1 MSQDAIHDVVGVG
14 FGPSNLALAIALDE
28 ALRQR
33 GAALSH
39 HFIEKQPGF
48 TWHGGMLLPDSDMQI
63 SFLKDLVSLRDP
75 TSPLTFVNYLH
86 QKGRLEAFINRKT
99 FFPSRVEFNDYL
111 GWVAARFAE
120 HCSYGEEVTAVE
132 PETAQGT
139 VVGLRVRSRTATG
152 GETVRRAH
160 NLVVATGGSPRIP
173 SVFAG
178 LRGDPRVFHSS
189 AYLDRIHGLGLARKP
204 SARVAVIGGGQSAAE
219 ITLDLHGR
227 FPQLGI
233 DLVFR
238 GHALKPSDDTPFVN
252 EIFNPGF
259 TDYVFGQG
267 EAQRDAIIREFRN
280 TNYAVVDADLIERI
294 YDILYQQQVQGAP
307 RLALCGRSEVTEAE
321 AGADG
326 IGMALR
332 DGIAGTAGR
341 RGYDAVVL
349 ATGYERDGG
358 RRLLSALAPW
368 IEDFAVDRDYR
379 LRTRP
384 EFRPQIHL
392 QGQSE
397 TSHGLSDTLL
407 SVLAVRSQEIAES
420 LLAARRRRGMPPDLH
435 APAPLR
441 RLAVNDD

>member
-1 MSQDAIHDVVGVG
+1 MSQDSIHDVVGVG

-39 HFIEKQPGF
+39 HFVEKQPGF

-120 HCSYGEEVTAVE
+120 HCSYGEEVVAVE
-132 PETAQGT
+132 PETAQG
-139 VVGLRVRSRTATG
+139 VVTGLRVRSRTSSG
-152 GETVRRAH
+152 GETVRRTH
-160 NLVVATGGSPRIP
+160 NLVVATGGSPRVP
-173 SVFAG
+173 AAFAR
-178 LRGDPRVFHSS
+178 LRGESRVVHSS
-189 AYLDRIHGLGLARKP
+189 GYLDRIHGLGLARRP

-233 DLVFR
+233 DLIYR
-238 GHALKPSDDTPFVN
+238 GHALKPADDTPFVN

-294 YDILYQQQVQGAP
+294 YGVLYQQKVQGPP
-307 RLALCGRSEVTEAE
+307 RLALCGRCEVTEAE
-321 AGADG
+321 AAPETVEL
-326 IGMALR
+326 MVR
-332 DGIAGTAGR
+332 DGFAGTAAR

-368 IEDFAVDRDYR
+368 VEDFAVDRDYR

-420 LLAARRRRGMPPDLH
+420 LLAAKRRRGVPPDLH

>member
-1 MSQDAIHDVVGVG
+1 MSPDTIHDVVGVG

-111 GWVAARFAE
+111 GWVAARFAG

-132 PETAQGT
+132 PETAQG
-139 VVGLRVRSRTATG
+139 VVTGLRVRSRTAMG

-173 SVFAG
+173 AVFAG

-227 FPQLGI
+227 FPPLGI

-238 GHALKPSDDTPFVN
+238 GHALKPSDNTPFVN

-280 TNYAVVDADLIERI
+280 TNYAVVDADLIERM
-294 YDILYQQQVQGAP
+294 YDILYQQSVQGAP
-307 RLALCGRSEVTEAE
+307 RLALCGRNEVSEAE

-326 IGMALR
+326 IGLTLH
-332 DGIAGTAGR
+332 DGVAGTAIQ

-358 RRLLSALAPW
+358 RRLLSGLAPW

-420 LLAARRRRGMPPDLH
+420 LLAAKRRRGVPSDLH

-441 RLAVNDD
+441 RVAVNDD

>member
-39 HFIEKQPGF
+39 HFVEKQPGF

-111 GWVAARFAE
+111 GWVAARFAG

-132 PETAQGT
+132 PETAQGIVT
-139 VVGLRVRSRTATG
+139 GLWVRSRTASD

-173 SVFAG
+173 AVFAT
-178 LRGDPRVFHSS
+178 LRGDPRVLHSS
-189 AYLDRIHGLGLARKP
+189 FYLDRIHGLGLARRP
-204 SARVAVIGGGQSAAE
+204 AARVAVVGGGQSAAE
-219 ITLDLHGR
+219 IALDLHGR

-233 DLVFR
+233 DLIFR
-238 GHALKPSDDTPFVN
+238 GHALKPSDNTPFVN

-294 YDILYQQQVQGAP
+294 FAILYQQKVQGPP
-307 RLALCGRSEVTEAE
+307 RLALCGRNEVAEAE
-321 AGADG
+321 AAAEGVG
-326 IGMALR
+326 LTLR
-332 DGIAGTAGR
+332 DGIAGTVGR
-341 RGYDAVVL
+341 RSYDAVVL

-358 RRLLSALAPW
+358 RRLLSALSPW
-368 IEDFAVDRDYR
+368 IEGFAVDRDYR

-407 SVLAVRSQEIAES
+407 SVLAVRSHEIAES
-420 LLAARRRRGMPPDLH
+420 LLAAKRRRVALPDLH
-435 APAPLR
+435 EPAPLR

>member
-39 HFIEKQPGF
+39 HFVEKQPGF

-111 GWVAARFAE
+111 GWVAARFAG

-132 PETAQGT
+132 PETAQGIVT
-139 VVGLRVRSRTATG
+139 GLRVRSRAVSG
-152 GETVRRAH
+152 GETVRRTH

-173 SVFAG
+173 AAFAR
-178 LRGDPRVFHSS
+178 LRSESRVVHSS
-189 AYLDRIHGLGLARKP
+189 GYLDRIHGLGLARRP

-233 DLVFR
+233 DLIYR
-238 GHALKPSDDTPFVN
+238 GYALKPADDTPFVN

-294 YDILYQQQVQGAP
+294 YGVLYQQKVQGPP
-307 RLALCGRSEVTEAE
+307 RLALCGRCEVIEAE
-321 AGADG
+321 AGPETVE
-326 IGMALR
+326 LTVR
-332 DGIAGTAGR
+332 DGFAGAAAQ

-368 IEDFAVDRDYR
+368 VEDFTVDRDYR

-420 LLAARRRRGMPPDLH
+420 LLAAKRRRGAPPDLH
-435 APAPLR
+435 APTPLR